1 MAMPPVTR
9 ILDANFNRGR
19 EALRVMEEAA
29 RFLLDDAPLS
39 ERLKQLRHELTAA
52 VTEVATLTV
61 HRDTPNDVGTTI
73 THPREQDRAS
83 VLQVIEAA
91 GARLSEALRAIEEY
105 AKVLGEEGPIVAKT
119 VEQLRYRGYELG
131 LALTRRLGPG
141 LPRQWRLCLLLTE
154 SLCRAH
160 PWERI
165 LDESLKAGVDCVQV
179 REKFMEGRALIER
192 VREVIGI
199 VNRRAAVIVND
210 RPDIAMLAGADG
222 VHLGQGDL
230 PAAEVRRL
238 YGRQLIVGVSTS
250 RLEEARDAKL
260 AGADYCGIGPMYMSQ
275 TKRKDFVAG
284 PRYLRDYTAWNGLPH
299 LAIGGVTADNVG
311 ELAHLGCHGVAISSA
326 ICASEHP
333 YAIVRAVLSKLPAP
347 TAAHV

>member
-1 MAMPPVTR
+1 MPAVTR

-29 RFLLDDAPLS
+29 RFLLDDAELS

-61 HRDTPNDVGTTI
+61 DRDSANDVGTAL

-83 VLQVIEAA
+83 VVQVIEAA
-91 GARLSEALRAIEEY
+91 GSRLSEALRAIEEY
-105 AKVLGEEGPIVAKT
+105 AKVLGEEGPYLART
-119 VEQLRYRGYELG
+119 VEQLRYRGYELA
-131 LALTRRLGPG
+131 LALVRRLGPG
-141 LPRQWRLCLLLTE
+141 LPRQWRCCLLLTE
-154 SLCRAH
+154 ALCRHH
-160 PWERI
+160 PWQHI

-179 REKFMEGRALIER
+179 REKLMEGRELIER
-192 VREVIGI
+192 VREVIRV
-199 VNRRAAVIVND
+199 VNHRAAVIVND

-222 VHLGQGDL
+222 VHLGQTDL
-230 PAAEVRRL
+230 PVVEVRRL

-250 RLEEARDAKL
+250 EMEEARDAKL
-260 AGADYCGIGPMYMSQ
+260 DGADYCGIGPMFMSE

-299 LAIGGVTADNVG
+299 LAIGGVSPDNVA
-311 ELAHLGCHGVAISSA
+311 ELARMGCHGVAISSA
-326 ICASEHP
+326 ICASPHP
-333 YAIVRAVLSKLPAP
+333 YAIVRAVLSKLPAQA
-347 TAAHV
+347 AAHV